1 MTMLPATND
10 TSKQNVLLATGF
22 INLGELGNVSAA
34 FYDGQTWIPYLVT
47 SDVNGASVA
56 SLSSL
61 FFLDQP
67 YIVTVIKSKF
77 LPTYFQHNFTNFFS
91 PRNRIFSYT
100 TCYSRSYCS
109 ILRYR
114 IPDCLG
120 CYDNYFCQT

>member
-47 SDVNGASVA
+47 SDADGNGVA

-67 YIVTVIKSKF
+67 YIATVIKSKF
-77 LPTYFQHNFTNFFS
+77 SFFPPTFFSLHYFTNLFFL
-91 PRNRIFSYT
+91 
-100 TCYSRSYCS
+100 CV
-109 ILRYR
+109 
-114 IPDCLG
+114 
-120 CYDNYFCQT
+120 Q